1 VSFVDG
7 VHASPADGLGSAS
20 RSAESSRAWSRLSGT
35 PAHRC
40 SPDGTARPFFL
51 PGAPLSW
58 WRSEHPRCRGTMFS
72 RCQSSSARELRRG
85 SRGREPDEGSA
96 LWLRLAGPVRP
107 NEFSAR
113 PARPPTSTTGPKWT
127 STRPT
132 ADLGSH
138 SAISSMSMSAPAGDA
153 SRLAFAAATSSSI
166 RPACRPYLSNIVSE
180 LRTEFLTLIS
190 SENRTV
196 PPSAG

>member
-1 VSFVDG
+1 MPWHDVPPMPEFLDQRTAARQPRKRRPMRVPRS
-7 VHASPADGLGSAS
+7 GSD
-20 RSAESSRAWSRLSGT
+20 L
-35 PAHRC
+35 
-40 SPDGTARPFFL
+40 
-51 PGAPLSW
+51 
-58 WRSEHPRCRGTMFS
+58 
-72 RCQSSSARELRRG
+72 RE
-85 SRGREPDEGSA
+85 
-96 LWLRLAGPVRP
+96 PVRP

-132 ADLGSH
+132 AGLGSH
-138 SAISSMSMSAPAGDA
+138 SAISSMSMSAPAGNA
-153 SRLAFAAATSSSI
+153 SRLALAAATSSSI